1 MNNAWPVDTPLI
13 GDEILSS
20 WIIRTAFDNGSY
32 PLAWSWCL
40 WGRRR
45 IWTTDI
51 DRCCPPKLL
60 EVLVTQSVSFSA
72 LNRATLFPW
81 LSNVAFQDLNAL
93 KHSWPWVNPLGARNR
108 DRTGG
113 LRYCPI
119 CLDTPPA
126 YYRRHWRFSWQH
138 SCAVHKCILKDRC
151 PKCSGPVC
159 PHKLKQGSTN
169 IAACSICGF
178 DLRKTSVNGSTENSL
193 KLQTLMNQL
202 LEGEFTGEL
211 PWGITNSPE
220 LFKTVRYLVGWLNR
234 AYVDQLSADKY
245 VFQLFGIEAVPCSD
259 SHATVERTSIERM
272 QIWFEK
278 IYAMFTYNLSE
289 FAEILVVAGYTQRSF
304 LSRISLAIS
313 PQIALLLDC
322 LPIGPVKKREKI
334 HTNNYESQPTLRSTV
349 EDMWNELLT
358 FLR

>member
-1 MNNAWPVDTPLI
+1 MNNPWPVDTPLI
-13 GDEILSS
+13 EDEILSS
-20 WIIRTAFDNGSY
+20 WIVRTAFENGSY

-45 IWTTDI
+45 IWTIDI
-51 DRCCPPKLL
+51 DRFCDSNLL
-60 EVLVTQSVSFSA
+60 EVLVTQNISLAS
-72 LNRATLFPW
+72 LGRATLFPW

-93 KHSWPWVNPLGARNR
+93 KHSWPWVNPLGSRNR

-138 SCAVHKCILKDRC
+138 SCTVHKCILKDRC

-159 PHKLKQGSTN
+159 PHKLKQGATN

-193 KLQTLMNQL
+193 QLQL
-202 LEGEFTGEL
+202 LMDQLLDGEFVGAL

-220 LFKTVRYLVGWLNR
+220 LFTTVRYLVGWLNR
-234 AYVDQLSADKY
+234 SYLDQLSADKY
-245 VFQLFGIEAVPCSD
+245 IFQLFSIEDVPYSD
-259 SHATVERTSIERM
+259 LHATVERTSIERM

-278 IYAMFTYNLSE
+278 IYSMFTYNLIE

-304 LSRISLAIS
+304 ASRIGLAVS
-313 PQIALLLDC
+313 PQVAVLLDC
-322 LPIGPVKKREKI
+322 LPSGPVKKREKI
-334 HTNNYESQPTLRSTV
+334 CTNKYENQPTPQATV
-349 EDMWNELLT
+349 EIMWHDLLL